1 MVKIALDAGHGFNT
15 AGKRTPDGE
24 REWMFNDVVLRY
36 VIAGLKSYND
46 VETLRLDDP
55 TGRTDTPLP
64 ARTNQ
69 ANDWKADAL
78 VSIHQNADKGKWG
91 NHTGTETYIYP
102 GSEDSRKLAEA
113 VHPQLVKH
121 VKLRDRGI
129 KESDL
134 HMLRESKMPA
144 ILTEGAFMDSRID
157 IVALRDES
165 RLKAQADGIVKGLVN
180 YFELKPKKEVA
191 SVEKQPQLTEGQEY
205 IRKEAMR
212 LKLTDGN
219 DPYREVNQYYV
230 WAVTLPIA
238 KENEQLKKRMD
249 ELEKKIK

>member
-36 VIAGLKSYND
+36 VIAGLNSYDD
-46 VETLRLDDP
+46 VQILRLDDP

-78 VSIHQNADKGKWG
+78 VSIHQNASTGKWG
-91 NHTGTETYIYP
+91 NHSGTETYVYP
-102 GSEDSRKLAEA
+102 SSEKSKKLAEA
-113 VHPQLVKH
+113 VHPQLVKNM
-121 VKLRDRGI
+121 KLKDRGI
-129 KESDL
+129 REGNL

-165 RLKAQADGIVKGLVN
+165 RLKAQAEGIVQGLVS
-180 YFELKPKKEVA
+180 YFKLKPKKEVA
-191 SVEKQPQLTEGQEY
+191 GVSDEQTLNAAQEKVRQEA
-205 IRKEAMR
+205 I
-212 LKLTDGN
+212 KLGITDGN
-219 DPYREVNQYYV
+219 NPFRPVNQYYV
-230 WAVTLPIA
+230 WNAMLPLA
-238 KENEQLKKRMD
+238 KEIEELKK
-249 ELEKKIK
+249 KKM